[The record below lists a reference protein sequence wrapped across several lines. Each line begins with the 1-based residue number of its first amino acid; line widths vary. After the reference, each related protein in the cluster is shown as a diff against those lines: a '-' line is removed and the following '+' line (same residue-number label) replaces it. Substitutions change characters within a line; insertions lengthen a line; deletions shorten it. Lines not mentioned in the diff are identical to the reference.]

1 MKNKDVELFQNAN
14 VGELIYLRKKVLIVR
29 ETTENYT
36 CDTCVFRQI
45 SMQCPHFIDIERP
58 TKPKPVCFSTERP
71 DKKSVYF
78 EEKKQI
84 WENKKKKAIL

>member
-1 MKNKDVELFQNAN
+1 MKNKDVELFQNAKI
-14 VGELIYLRKKVLIVR
+14 GDLIHLRKKVLIVR

-36 CDTCVFRQI
+36 CDTCLFRQI
-45 SMQCPHFIDIERP
+45 SMQCPHFDIERP
-58 TKPKPVCFSTERP
+58 LRIRPVCFATERP

-84 WENKKKKAIL
+84 WENKKKKATL

>member
-1 MKNKDVELFQNAN
+1 MKNKDVELFQTTKI
-14 VGELIYLRKKVLIVR
+14 GDLIHLRKKVLIVR

-36 CDTCVFRQI
+36 CDTCLFRQI
-45 SMQCPHFIDIERP
+45 SMQCPHFDIERP
-58 TKPKPVCFSTERP
+58 LRIRPVCFATERP

-84 WENKKKKAIL
+84 WENKKNKATL

>member
-1 MKNKDVELFQNAN
+1 MKNKDVELFQTTKI
-14 VGELIYLRKKVLIVR
+14 GDLIHLRKKVLIVR

-36 CDTCVFRQI
+36 CDTCLFRQI
-45 SMQCPHFIDIERP
+45 SMQCPHFDIERP
-58 TKPKPVCFSTERP
+58 LRIRPVCFATERP

-84 WENKKKKAIL
+84 WENKKKKATL

>member
-1 MKNKDVELFQNAN
+1 MKNKDVELFQTTKI
-14 VGELIYLRKKVLIVR
+14 GDLIHLRKKVLIVR

-45 SMQCPHFIDIERP
+45 SMQCPHFDIERP
-58 TKPKPVCFSTERP
+58 LRIRPVCFATERP

-84 WENKKKKAIL
+84 WENKKKKATL